1 MGKSIFGYRYLN
13 EDFKDSM
20 ERQLVEYNRNTWKLW
35 DVELDVLGGDWY
47 LTAHPYLYKRHPVW
61 IHFVVNI
68 GAYTYMSDR
77 DSSAIL
83 YYDKTPLIEFILE
96 KDSVTDDVN
105 TDQLGCSLYQSVYVD
120 IKRMEPELW
129 TLVNDDIPF
138 KHPCLRVRGV

>member
-1 MGKSIFGYRYLN
+1 
-13 EDFKDSM
+13 M

-47 LTAHPYLYKRHPVW
+47 LTAHPYLYKRHPEW

-129 TLVNDDIPF
+129 ALVDDDIPF

>member
-47 LTAHPYLYKRHPVW
+47 LTAHPYLYKRSPVW

-68 GAYTYMSDR
+68 GAYTCMSDR

-83 YYDKTPLIEFILE
+83 YYDETPLIEFILE

-105 TDQLGCSLYQSVYVD
+105 TDQLGCSLYQAVYLE
-120 IKRMEPELW
+120 IKRMEPELRD
-129 TLVNDDIPF
+129 LVDDDIPF
-138 KHPCLRVRGV
+138 KHPCLRIRGV